1 MDQQKRPNV
10 NEPMQADFAAMPLE
24 DKIKNLMKMEV
35 VTLGETFNYVVK
47 SGIEVFEKV
56 GQSIEQFGSKVE
68 TEARKAADTAT
79 AEPKA
84 TTANKK
90 PKAAKKAPKPKP

>member
-1 MDQQKRPNV
+1 MDQQKKSNV

-35 VTLGETFNYVVK
+35 VTLGETFSYVVK
-47 SGIEVFEKV
+47 SGIEVVEKV
-56 GQSIEQFGSKVE
+56 GQTIEQFGTKVE
-68 TEARKAADTAT
+68 TEARKAANTT

-84 TTANKK
+84 KTEDKK
-90 PKAAKKAPKPKP
+90 PKAGKKSSKPKT